1 VRTFIL
7 PTFILVISL
16 VSFLPVQSSVAQEK
30 SLADQMPRV
39 PGKTPEEEFKTFKF
53 QHDFT
58 VELVASE
65 PNVVD
70 PIDAAFDEHGRMYVV
85 EMSDYPFLPEQRVQ
99 KYKDQRAESW
109 SRIRLLTDTND
120 DGRMD
125 RSVVFADKLRWAQS
139 VCCSKGG
146 VYVLGSGNL
155 YFMKDTTGDGVA
167 DVMDVICS
175 GFSHTNVQALANGLE
190 WGRDNAIYFASGLAG
205 GELTIPAR
213 DGKPERKF
221 KRINDGLGR
230 SAVRTHDGRLGQS
243 VYLFQQQSHCSRC
256 LAIGIPRTESSTDD
270 SQYNS
275 IDRQGRSG
283 CRCLSNERCGTLA
296 TRQDGSTCC
305 RSRNEKEIA

>member
-109 SRIRLLTDTND
+109 SRIQTTMGGWIEVLCLPTN
-120 DGRMD
+120 
-125 RSVVFADKLRWAQS
+125 
-139 VCCSKGG
+139 C
-146 VYVLGSGNL
+146 
-155 YFMKDTTGDGVA
+155 
-167 DVMDVICS
+167 
-175 GFSHTNVQALANGLE
+175 
-190 WGRDNAIYFASGLAG
+190 
-205 GELTIPAR
+205 
-213 DGKPERKF
+213 
-221 KRINDGLGR
+221 DGLNRFAARRGE
-230 SAVRTHDGRLGQS
+230 STS
-243 VYLFQQQSHCSRC
+243 
-256 LAIGIPRTESSTDD
+256 LARGIF
-270 SQYNS
+270 
-275 IDRQGRSG
+275 
-283 CRCLSNERCGTLA
+283 TL
-296 TRQDGSTCC
+296 
-305 RSRNEKEIA
+305 